1 MELGSNFY
9 RNKVIKSHE
18 DQLWPDHGI
27 TSFVWRVVIDCLNVL
42 LWRQNKSTVN
52 CTKVC
57 VEEKEKGEEE
67 YRGRSVVYTL
77 PILSMNRTNYFIAS
91 LNFIEQ
97 FSTSQA
103 GLTNTTMQ
111 VLRQQLSNLSCFIKS
126 DV

>member
-1 MELGSNFY
+1 M
-9 RNKVIKSHE
+9 
-18 DQLWPDHGI
+18 
-27 TSFVWRVVIDCLNVL
+27 IDWLNVL

-57 VEEKEKGEEE
+57 VEGKEKGEGE